1 MTHLVDLD
9 LVRKRYG
16 PRYRAG
22 PDGHLPSRR
31 RRSNR
36 RAACPE
42 PISSAHL
49 LAGKARLVLRTHDEG
64 RGVRSDLDP

>member
-49 LAGKARLVLRTHDEG
+49 LAGKA
-64 RGVRSDLDP
+64 